1 MNFFIKDTDFY
12 RSSSG
17 SNSKATQLT
26 MNGDE
31 IQLVINGH
39 IVGNFAAMNKL
50 HDEEGTKTKTQ
61 HRRILKRQ
69 LEKADKAKMEITAK
83 NEQLTNENFLL
94 KQKISA
100 MEKAHAEKVFY
111 RHKNLN
117 CLSPLYWSKSHV
129 FSYIDFV

>member
-26 MNGDE
+26 MSGDE
-31 IQLVINGH
+31 NSEF
-39 IVGNFAAMNKL
+39 VGNFAARNKL
-50 HDEEGTKTKTQ
+50 HDEEGTKTQ

-83 NEQLTNENFLL
+83 NEQLTDENFLL
-94 KQKISA
+94 KQKISG

-111 RHKNLN
+111 HEKFGLFYGHKNLN
-117 CLSPLYWSKSHV
+117 CLSPLCWV
-129 FSYIDFV
+129 

>member
-26 MNGDE
+26 MSGD
-31 IQLVINGH
+31 VGH
-39 IVGNFAAMNKL
+39 IVGNFAATNKL
-50 HDEEGTKTKTQ
+50 HDEEGTKTQ

-94 KQKISA
+94 KQKISG

-111 RHKNLN
+111 HEK
-117 CLSPLYWSKSHV
+117 
-129 FSYIDFV
+129 FSLFLWP

>member
-26 MNGDE
+26 MSGDE
-31 IQLVINGH
+31 IH
-39 IVGNFAAMNKL
+39 VGNFAATNKL
-50 HDEEGTKTKTQ
+50 HDEEGTKTQ

-94 KQKISA
+94 KQKISG

-111 RHKNLN
+111 HEKFGLF
-117 CLSPLYWSKSHV
+117 LWP
-129 FSYIDFV
+129 